1 MSIIGSLSNNGGG
14 SGYENV
20 TKVKSNCF
28 KLNRAYPILFN
39 SSNVDN
45 FFLEWNSNTLPSKFR
60 KRKRKS
66 LSCVH
71 VLHVKLKSNPI
82 DFFCSSRWRRRRR
95 CLSSLMTVV
104 IYSILTYWV
113 QWPFQDNRSFYSC
126 GFCTPGFVLGCDWP
140 CLIHNFFFSFG
151 NYAWKTTVSKRTT

>member
-14 SGYENV
+14 GGYENV

-28 KLNRAYPILFN
+28 KLNRAYSILFN

-71 VLHVKLKSNPI
+71 VLDVKLGIST
-82 DFFCSSRWRRRRR
+82 
-95 CLSSLMTVV
+95 L
-104 IYSILTYWV
+104 
-113 QWPFQDNRSFYSC
+113 
-126 GFCTPGFVLGCDWP
+126 
-140 CLIHNFFFSFG
+140 
-151 NYAWKTTVSKRTT
+151 